1 MANRHPG
8 RRHQHRRVK
17 YDGGRHHGF
26 DRYRFGRVGF
36 DGYRFGRV
44 GFDGY
49 RFVRVGFVGVGVVGF
64 LKRFRLDRNL
74 RLRHV

>member
-26 DRYRFGRVGF
+26 D
-36 DGYRFGRV
+36 
-44 GFDGY
+44 GY
-49 RFVRVGFVGVGVVGF
+49 RFVRVGFVRVVRF
-64 LKRFRLDRNL
+64 LKRFRFDRNL

>member
-17 YDGGRHHGF
+17 YDGGRHHGC
-26 DRYRFGRVGF
+26 DR
-36 DGYRFGRV
+36 
-44 GFDGY
+44 Y
-49 RFVRVGFVGVGVVGF
+49 RFVRVGFVRGGGVGVVGF
-64 LKRFRLDRNL
+64 LRFLKRFRFDRNL